1 MELSL
6 NQKMGVSAT
15 PLDDFSIEVATV
27 NGSGSQTANNVLM
40 RAIFRMGASVSG
52 KNMFPSNISGL
63 PTWFQI
69 RVSPRGYLARKAG
82 VELMICLNPDTLRAD
97 VDKVNP
103 GGMLIRDAAM
113 PEPGRQDVLH
123 VPVPFQSLAAQF
135 SSDIRQQKLL
145 RNMIYVGV
153 AARILHLDMDEVHA
167 SIAYTLAGKA
177 GAIERNRQAADAGF
191 AWAQANLADQDR
203 LWVNPVGARQDRII
217 IDGNTACALGALFA
231 GVSVVAWYPI
241 TPSTSLVETLMRYGH
256 RLRRDPDTGRSTLAV
271 IQMEDELASAGVVL
285 GAGWAGARAM
295 TATSGPGLDLMTE
308 FIGYGYFA
316 EIPGVFIN
324 VQRSG
329 PSTGLPTRTAQ
340 SDIELCATCSHGDTR
355 HVCLYPATM
364 EECFRLTYDAFNL
377 SERLQTPVF
386 VVTDL
391 DVAMQNYASE
401 PFAYPA
407 DPLDRGKVLDQAALE
422 KICDWSRYMDTDGD
436 GICHR
441 TLPGTPGG
449 RGAYFTRGSGHNAQ
463 AQYTEDPEEHAEVL
477 DRLRR
482 KHETAK
488 RYVPEPIIDRT
499 ASRIGLMA
507 FGSSDQAVSEA
518 RDQLRERHDL
528 DTSYLRLRAF
538 PFPDSVQ
545 SFLDD
550 MDVVYVVEQN
560 RDAQMAGLLAA
571 AFPGQA
577 FKLKSVL
584 HYDSLPLCAGIV
596 TRGVCGLEARRSS
609 HGG

>member
-1 MELSL
+1 
-6 NQKMGVSAT
+6 
-15 PLDDFSIEVATV
+15 
-27 NGSGSQTANNVLM
+27 
-40 RAIFRMGASVSG
+40 
-52 KNMFPSNISGL
+52 
-63 PTWFQI
+63 
-69 RVSPRGYLARKAG
+69 
-82 VELMICLNPDTLRAD
+82 
-97 VDKVNP
+97 
-103 GGMLIRDAAM
+103 
-113 PEPGRQDVLH
+113 
-123 VPVPFQSLAAQF
+123 
-135 SSDIRQQKLL
+135 
-145 RNMIYVGV
+145 
-153 AARILHLDMDEVHA
+153 
-167 SIAYTLAGKA
+167 
-177 GAIERNRQAADAGF
+177 
-191 AWAQANLADQDR
+191 
-203 LWVNPVGARQDRII
+203 
-217 IDGNTACALGALFA
+217 
-231 GVSVVAWYPI
+231 
-241 TPSTSLVETLMRYGH
+241 
-256 RLRRDPDTGRSTLAV
+256 
-271 IQMEDELASAGVVL
+271 
-285 GAGWAGARAM
+285 
-295 TATSGPGLDLMTE
+295 
-308 FIGYGYFA
+308 
-316 EIPGVFIN
+316 
-324 VQRSG
+324 
-329 PSTGLPTRTAQ
+329 
-340 SDIELCATCSHGDTR
+340 
-355 HVCLYPATM
+355 
-364 EECFRLTYDAFNL
+364 
-377 SERLQTPVF
+377 
-386 VVTDL
+386 
-391 DVAMQNYASE
+391 
-401 PFAYPA
+401 
-407 DPLDRGKVLDQAALE
+407 LDQAALE

-528 DTSYLRLRAF
+528 DTSYLRLRGF

-584 HYDSLPLCAGIV
+584 HYDSLPLCADIV
-596 TRGVCGLEARRSS
+596 TCGVCSLEARRSS